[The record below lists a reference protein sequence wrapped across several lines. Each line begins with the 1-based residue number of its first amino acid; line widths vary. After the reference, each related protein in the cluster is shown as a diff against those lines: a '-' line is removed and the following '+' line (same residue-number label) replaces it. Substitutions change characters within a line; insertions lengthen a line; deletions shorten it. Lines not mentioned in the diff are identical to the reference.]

1 MKEEEQFQKCFIFFY
16 YYNVNDFT
24 GQRSHVSKSL
34 LSINSY
40 DKIKCGE
47 TVIAFF
53 SRPLDYDEMVWD
65 FDSVTS
71 ALYLEHRV
79 ILIPVIL
86 TSASI
91 LHPTSP

>member
-34 LSINSY
+34 LSIDSY

-53 SRPLDYDEMVWD
+53 SRPMNGGMPFSGSLTQGLPRGLSGKE
-65 FDSVTS
+65 S
-71 ALYLEHRV
+71 ACNEGDMGS
-79 ILIPVIL
+79 IPG
-86 TSASI
+86 
-91 LHPTSP
+91 